1 MDTSHIFPKEML
13 AAITLVGGRAA
24 DGGARTGARCEVG
37 LPPPCSVAITALSG
51 RGPIPSCWSRS
62 PEGRPELAL
71 FPLSV
76 CFPLSQRWHAFPR
89 AGEC

>member
-37 LPPPCSVAITALSG
+37 LPPPLLSG
-51 RGPIPSCWSRS
+51 HHCPI
-62 PEGRPELAL
+62 G
-71 FPLSV
+71 
-76 CFPLSQRWHAFPR
+76 
-89 AGEC
+89 AGSDPKLLEQKP